1 MSESSE
7 VGNHGPGQII
17 AGSRLIRLAIFILAN
32 TFIAACAVFSVVKK
46 YNVNEIGQR
55 LLSFKFSD

>member
-17 AGSRLIRLAIFILAN
+17 AGSRPIRLAIFILAN
-32 TFIAACAVFSVVKK
+32 TFIAACAVFSVVI
-46 YNVNEIGQR
+46 YNINEIDECLIYFFFR
-55 LLSFKFSD
+55 

>member
-17 AGSRLIRLAIFILAN
+17 AGSRPIRLAIFILAN
-32 TFIAACAVFSVVKK
+32 TFIAACAVFSVV
-46 YNVNEIGQR
+46 I
-55 LLSFKFSD
+55 L